1 MLESLSSVFAD
12 ISVPQLAL
20 ITTMALVASVVG
32 GVAGYGTG
40 ALMPLVLVPIVGAE
54 PVVPILSLSAL
65 LTNTSRAAA
74 FWPLVDRRRALIV
87 LVAAVP
93 TCALGAWG
101 YTLLTGKGAAL
112 VIGAMLVA
120 SVPLRRLM
128 RTRGLALSSR
138 GLAAAGF
145 GWGPLAGG
153 TVGAG
158 IILLSLLMAAG
169 LEGAAVVA
177 TDAVISIGVGLVKF
191 ATFGLAKFATF
202 GLAGVVDA
210 KVLAIALL
218 IGGVALPGAF
228 LAKALIERL
237 PLHVHTAILDAVV
250 IGGGAAMVV
259 NAFAR

>member
-1 MLESLSSVFAD
+1 MPNTGKPRKDGFKTAVAAITLDLMVESLFSGFAD
-12 ISVPQLAL
+12 ISLPEL
-20 ITTMALVASVVG
+20 ILIGAMALVASVVG

-65 LTNTSRAAA
+65 FTNSSRTAA
-74 FWPLVDRRRALIV
+74 FLPLVDWRRAAIV

-101 YTLLTGKGAAL
+101 YTMLTGTGAAL
-112 VIGAMLVA
+112 VIGTMLIA

-128 RTRGLALSSR
+128 RRRGLVLSHR
-138 GLAAAGF
+138 GLAAAAF
-145 GWGPLAGG
+145 AWGPLAGG

-177 TDAVISIGVGLVKF
+177 TDEIGR
-191 ATFGLAKFATF
+191 A
-202 GLAGVVDA
+202 
-210 KVLAIALL
+210 
-218 IGGVALPGAF
+218 
-228 LAKALIERL
+228 
-237 PLHVHTAILDAVV
+237 HV
-250 IGGGAAMVV
+250 
-259 NAFAR
+259 

>member
-12 ISVPQLAL
+12 ISLPELAL
-20 ITTMALVASVVG
+20 ITAMALVASVVG

-40 ALMPLVLVPIVGAE
+40 ALMPLV
-54 PVVPILSLSAL
+54 VVPILSLSAL
-65 LTNTSRAAA
+65 FTNTSRAAA
-74 FWPLVDRRRALIV
+74 FWRLVDRRRALIV
-87 LVAAVP
+87 LVAALP
-93 TCALGAWG
+93 TCVLGAWG

-128 RTRGLALSSR
+128 RRRGLALSSR
-138 GLAAAGF
+138 GLAAASF

-177 TDAVISIGVGLVKF
+177 TDAVVSIGI
-191 ATFGLAKFATF
+191 GLAKFATF
-202 GLAGVVDA
+202 GLAGVVNA
-210 KVLAIALL
+210 KVLAIALF
-218 IGGVALPGAF
+218 IGAVALPGAF

-237 PLHVHTAILDAVV
+237 PLHVHTTILDAVV

-259 NAFAR
+259 NAFVR

>member
-1 MLESLSSVFAD
+1 
-12 ISVPQLAL
+12 
-20 ITTMALVASVVG
+20 
-32 GVAGYGTG
+32 
-40 ALMPLVLVPIVGAE
+40 
-54 PVVPILSLSAL
+54 
-65 LTNTSRAAA
+65 
-74 FWPLVDRRRALIV
+74 
-87 LVAAVP
+87 
-93 TCALGAWG
+93 
-101 YTLLTGKGAAL
+101 
-112 VIGAMLVA
+112 MLVA

-138 GLAAAGF
+138 GLVAASF

-177 TDAVISIGVGLVKF
+177 TDAVISIGIGLVKF
-191 ATFGLAKFATF
+191 GTF
-202 GLAGVVDA
+202 GLAGVVNA
-210 KVLAIALL
+210 QVIAIALL

-250 IGGGAAMVV
+250 IGGGVAMVV
-259 NAFAR
+259 NAFVR

>member
-12 ISVPQLAL
+12 ISLPQLAL
-20 ITTMALVASVVG
+20 ITAMALVASVVG

-65 LTNTSRAAA
+65 FTNTSRAAA
-74 FWPLVDRRRALIV
+74 FWRLVDRRRALIV
-87 LVAAVP
+87 LVAALP
-93 TCALGAWG
+93 TCVLGAWG

-128 RTRGLALSSR
+128 RTRGLALSS
-138 GLAAAGF
+138 
-145 GWGPLAGG
+145 
-153 TVGAG
+153 
-158 IILLSLLMAAG
+158 ILLSLLMAAG

-177 TDAVISIGVGLVKF
+177 TDAVVSIGI
-191 ATFGLAKFATF
+191 GLAKFATF
-202 GLAGVVDA
+202 GLAGVVNA
-210 KVLAIALL
+210 KVLAIALF
-218 IGGVALPGAF
+218 IGAVALPGAF

-237 PLHVHTAILDAVV
+237 PLHVHTTILDAVV

-259 NAFAR
+259 NAFVR